1 MPNNEELY
9 IKPCNIET
17 IDTGF
22 FEHIDKQFNIHT
34 ITNSGFKKV
43 PLLWLGSERAFQ
55 VKANREVRDSVGK
68 LKLPLITIERTSMAK
83 DPSFK
88 GVVQADLRHF
98 NDDRKYRGGAFKVRT
113 RINQEKTAQIQN
125 NRNARRNGIN
135 NRAYPEYSKKVI
147 YDEYYVP
154 VPTYVAVTYS
164 ITLRCEY
171 QQQMNQMLSPFITRT
186 GQVNHF
192 VFEKNGHRFES
203 FIQQDFSQTNNLANL
218 SEEERS
224 FSTKV
229 DIKVLGYLIG
239 DDINEERP
247 KVIKRETLVEVSAP
261 IEVVLTNV
269 NQTEVD
275 FENLQNYRQVGD
287 LWYLIN
293 SLNGVTDS
301 DKLGFASK
309 EAVLNIDYH
318 SLKDESIFESQ
329 LVTMAENLHDSD
341 EDVE

>member
-1 MPNNEELY
+1 
-9 IKPCNIET
+9 
-17 IDTGF
+17 
-22 FEHIDKQFNIHT
+22 
-34 ITNSGFKKV
+34 
-43 PLLWLGSERAFQ
+43 
-55 VKANREVRDSVGK
+55 
-68 LKLPLITIERTSMAK
+68 
-83 DPSFK
+83 
-88 GVVQADLRHF
+88 
-98 NDDRKYRGGAFKVRT
+98 
-113 RINQEKTAQIQN
+113 
-125 NRNARRNGIN
+125 
-135 NRAYPEYSKKVI
+135 
-147 YDEYYVP
+147 
-154 VPTYVAVTYS
+154 
-164 ITLRCEY
+164 
-171 QQQMNQMLSPFITRT
+171 MNQMLSPFITRT